1 MCSVCY
7 QIIIKITCL
16 KHCVSHST
24 FILSFCLSV
33 QISRTHLCSIFTQ
46 FEPHGSVQQKKKLP
60 ASLNI
65 QYVRFGSL
73 PAVNSETNRFLTV
86 IKPRESSQGIKPR
99 PPVSVPEC
107 NSHLPKQ
114 TTTKRKTM
122 QILRITGKLCK
133 FKNCKNCTEIVF
145 PKCFI
150 NEFQGTAFITWSSAR
165 NYGLFDRGN

>member
-1 MCSVCY
+1 MY
-7 QIIIKITCL
+7 HIQHL
-16 KHCVSHST
+16 YSH
-24 FILSFCLSV
+24 FVYLSKYPEHIYAAFLLSLSLMG
-33 QISRTHLCSIFTQ
+33 QFSR
-46 FEPHGSVQQKKKLP
+46 KKKLP

-122 QILRITGKLCK
+122 
-133 FKNCKNCTEIVF
+133 
-145 PKCFI
+145 
-150 NEFQGTAFITWSSAR
+150 
-165 NYGLFDRGN
+165 